1 MRLGM
6 CILAVAALAQAGPC
20 LPQNETPPPSGS
32 IFATGNSNNLYLLAQ
47 IRPGEFAFWQRDAR
61 GLWHAGGLGQGKPT
75 AAVVWRED
83 LLVFFEGSR
92 WGRFGLAG
100 ETKIYPAIAA
110 GWTPVAACADDL
122 SVYAFGWNTAG
133 DPILATF
140 EEGVWKDQPVGVS
153 VPRDRALEVCLAR
166 FQGRLYIVWRE
177 EAEPLVGEGTGYSV
191 RFAYLEGD
199 KWLKVP
205 SRLRVASPVWVAA
218 EGARLIALYRTPGE
232 GGAAGPWT
240 LAAWRPDDA
249 DWHET
254 GPVVGTIPEGPLAL
268 AHQGSQFWVAVLTEE
283 GPQLAA
289 LDAQTGRLEP
299 FAPPAFESAPS
310 KGPSG
315 SNVALLV
322 GLVTLVLLMLVLNWQ
337 RAKAV
342 SIAPRP
348 APSAVTAPA
357 VGLAPA
363 PALRR
368 AIAGLLDHII
378 IFMIYIPLIPYL
390 APTLYGLAQASGG
403 QPLPREALLRVPPQ
417 ELWAV
422 LGAAAA
428 LVIVYFTV
436 LEAVSGETIGK
447 RLLGLR
453 VVSESGARAPLRAV
467 FLRNLLRLVDAIPAP
482 TYIVGLLVIVWTR
495 KSQRIGDLVGR
506 TMVVMKTAGQA
517 ASPPSP
523 M

>member
-6 CILAVAALAQAGPC
+6 CILAVAALAQVGPC
-20 LPQNETPPPSGS
+20 LPQDETPPPASS
-32 IFATGNSNNLYLLAQ
+32 IIATGNANNLYLLAQ

-61 GLWHAGGLGQGKPT
+61 GLWHAGSLGRGKPT
-75 AAVVWRED
+75 AAVIWRED
-83 LLVFFEGSR
+83 LLAFFEGSR
-92 WGRFGLAG
+92 WGRFGLTD

-110 GWTPVAACADDL
+110 GWTPVAACADGL
-122 SVYAFGWNTAG
+122 SAYAFGWNAAG

-140 EEGVWKDQPVGVS
+140 EDGVWKDQPVGVS
-153 VPRDRALEVCLAR
+153 VPRDRALEVRLAR

-177 EAEPLVGEGTGYSV
+177 EAEPLVGEGSGYSV

-218 EGARLIALYRTPGE
+218 EGARLIALYRAPGE

-268 AHQGSQFWVAVLTEE
+268 AHQGSQFWVAVLTGE

-315 SNVALLV
+315 GNVALLI

-337 RAKAV
+337 RSKAA
-342 SIAPRP
+342 SAAPRP
-348 APSAVTAPA
+348 APSAAPA
-357 VGLAPA
+357 PAAGLAPA
-363 PALRR
+363 SVPRR
-368 AIAGLLDHII
+368 ALACILDHFIVM
-378 IFMIYIPLIPYL
+378 FLVLPFLPTL
-390 APTLYGLAQASGG
+390 APTLAELLQTAAKRPLTADDWMTVPTYQWAILHGLV
-403 QPLPREALLRVPPQ
+403 LL
-417 ELWAV
+417 
-422 LGAAAA
+422 
-428 LVIVYFTV
+428 YFTV
-436 LEAVSGETIGK
+436 LEAIGGQTLGK
-447 RLLGLR
+447 RLLGIR
-453 VVSESGARAPLRAV
+453 VVSETGVRAPLWAV
-467 FLRNLLRLVDAIPAP
+467 LLRNLLRLVDEMPFA
-482 TYIVGLLVIVWTR
+482 YLLGLLVIIWSR

-506 TMVVMKTAGQA
+506 TRVVMKTAGQA